1 MTASH
6 AALLLGGGLFAG
18 VFNTLA
24 GGGSIVS
31 VPLLV
36 LVGLPGTLANGTNRL
51 GVLAQSL
58 SAAWRFR
65 AKGVSGFRGSLPIL
79 LPVVLGSSLGA
90 YLISNVSDRAFERLF
105 GVLMVLLL
113 VPILWHRPSP
123 ATAPGQRRWSGPVS
137 FVIFLAIGLYG
148 GAFQAGVGL
157 VLVVAL
163 SHTGFGLVHANS
175 IKAVVNAALALI
187 AFVVFV
193 LRAQVVWL
201 PGILLAV
208 GYALGGEIGARLA
221 VRGGERVI
229 RPALATAVLLLAGRM
244 VGLY

>member
-1 MTASH
+1 VTPEH

-24 GGGSIVS
+24 GGGSILS

-51 GVLAQSL
+51 GILAQSL

-79 LPVVLGSSLGA
+79 LPVVLGSSAGA
-90 YLISNVSDRAFERLF
+90 LLISSVSDRTFERLF
-105 GVLMVLLL
+105 GVLMILLL
-113 VPILWHRPSP
+113 VPILWRRPEVPSGTECRAWSP
-123 ATAPGQRRWSGPVS
+123 LVS
-137 FVIFLAIGLYG
+137 FLVFLAIGLYG

-163 SHTGFGLVHANS
+163 SHTGYGLVHANS

-187 AFVVFV
+187 AFAVFV

-201 PGILLAV
+201 PGAVLAI

-221 VRGGERVI
+221 VYGGERLI
-229 RPALATAVLLLAGRM
+229 RPVLSTAVLLLAGRM
-244 VGLY
+244 LGVY